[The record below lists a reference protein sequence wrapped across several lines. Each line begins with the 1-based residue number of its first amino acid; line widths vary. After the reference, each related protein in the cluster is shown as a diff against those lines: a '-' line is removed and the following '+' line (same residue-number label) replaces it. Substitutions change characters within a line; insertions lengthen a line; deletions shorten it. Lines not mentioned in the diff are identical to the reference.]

1 MTAVNAIQLLG
12 KAGQIVDE
20 LARWGPLS
28 AAELAKATS
37 EPRPS
42 VYRIVAALEQ
52 IEALRPTGDG
62 RFELGTAVLRWSDAA
77 VESFVNRDSLGK
89 QLRWVRDQLGMNVYF
104 CVAHEDGVL
113 CLDHVDGTAV
123 DMLDLGPGRILPRH
137 AGAASLA
144 LMAFA
149 TDDVRHDLLAAAP
162 FESIASNTS
171 TTAEALRSSF
181 DQIVARGWSVDD
193 SELVE
198 GVAAVAVPVR
208 RADGTTAAVISVA
221 GLRASVLAQES
232 TAAQVLQVAAQ
243 QIAEAMAA
251 PRAAPTPTNGT
262 DTPVNSNA
270 AAAEATRA
278 PSLLVKAGALMD
290 ALAQE
295 RIATSARLTELIDE
309 PVSSVYRM
317 LATLADIGWVEQ
329 IGHRGPYRIGGKML
343 SLASDLTRH
352 LDIRRAAL
360 PVLKRIHEA
369 TGETTFLC
377 VRHGTRAV
385 CIERIDGVRVNS
397 RVLRLGRSLPLHVGA
412 APRALLAF
420 EDREGWEE
428 YASIAT
434 LTENLGHDSLPFCA
448 LRRTRG
454 HPHRRIRGQRQHR
467 HPRHRRG
474 RRAHLRQPRG
484 GSGLTVGQRSA
495 RRRSGRPADGAPSVT
510 DLVRDGATELSNY
523 LGFSRPCPVGA
534 TEPAH
539 GGGRH
544 AGDVPALDRH
554 RVRCKNW
561 TCRR

>member
-243 QIAEAMAA
+243 QIAEAMA

-329 IGHRGPYRIGGKML
+329 IGHRGPYRIGGKIL

-397 RVLRLGRSLPLHVGA
+397 RVLGLGRSLPLHVGA

-428 YASIAT
+428 YAAIAT
-434 LTENLGHDSLPFCA
+434 LTEDLGHDISRSALYAELEDIRTAGFVVSDNTVTPGIAAVGAPIFDSRGAVAASLSV
-448 LRRTRG
+448 
-454 HPHRRIRGQRQHR
+454 
-467 HPRHRRG
+467 
-474 RRAHLRQPRG
+474 
-484 GSGLTVGQRSA
+484 SGLREGILA
-495 RRRSGRPADGAPSVT
+495 APADGAPSVT

-523 LGFSRPCPVGA
+523 LGFSRPCPVA

-539 GGGRH
+539 GGARH
-544 AGDVPALDRH
+544 AGDLSG
-554 RVRCKNW
+554 
-561 TCRR
+561 T

>member
-162 FESIASNTS
+162 FESITSNTP

-193 SELVE
+193 GELVV

-262 DTPVNSNA
+262 DTPGNST

-278 PSLLVKAGALMD
+278 PSLVVKAGALME

-428 YASIAT
+428 YAAIAT
-434 LTENLGHDSLPFCA
+434 LTEDLGHDISRSALYAELEDIRTAGFVVSDNTVTPGIAAVGAPIFDSRGAVAASLSV
-448 LRRTRG
+448 
-454 HPHRRIRGQRQHR
+454 
-467 HPRHRRG
+467 
-474 RRAHLRQPRG
+474 
-484 GSGLTVGQRSA
+484 SGLRDGILA
-495 RRRSGRPADGAPSVT
+495 APADGAPSVT

-523 LGFSRPCPVGA
+523 LGFSRPCPVA

-544 AGDVPALDRH
+544 TGDLSG
-554 RVRCKNW
+554 
-561 TCRR
+561 T

>member
-1 MTAVNAIQLLG
+1 MTRAVNAIQLLG

-20 LARWGPLS
+20 LARWGPLN

-52 IEALRPTGDG
+52 IQAVRPTGDG
-62 RFELGTAVLRWSDAA
+62 RYELGTAVLRWSDAA

-123 DMLDLGPGRILPRH
+123 DMLDLGPGRMLPRH
-137 AGAASLA
+137 AGAASSA

-149 TDDVRHDLLAAAP
+149 TDDVRRDLLAAAP
-162 FESIASNTS
+162 FESLASNTP
-171 TTAEALRSSF
+171 TTAEALRFSF
-181 DQIVARGWSVDD
+181 ARIVARGWSVDD

-198 GVAAVAVPVR
+198 GVASVAVPVR
-208 RADGTTAAVISVA
+208 RAGGSTAAVISVA

-232 TAAQVLQVAAQ
+232 AAAQVLQVAAQ

-251 PRAAPTPTNGT
+251 PRTASTPTNGT
-262 DTPVNSNA
+262 DTRVDNNTGA
-270 AAAEATRA
+270 AATRA
-278 PSLLVKAGALMD
+278 PSLVVKAGALME

-317 LATLADIGWVEQ
+317 LATLAEIGWVEQ
-329 IGHRGPYRIGGKML
+329 IGYRGPYRIGGKLL
-343 SLASDLTRH
+343 SLASDLARR

-360 PVLKRIHEA
+360 PVLRRIHEA

-428 YASIAT
+428 YAAIAT
-434 LTENLGHDSLPFCA
+434 LTENLGHDISRSALYAELEDIRAAGFVVSDNTVTPGIAAVGAPIFDSRGAVAASLSV
-448 LRRTRG
+448 
-454 HPHRRIRGQRQHR
+454 
-467 HPRHRRG
+467 
-474 RRAHLRQPRG
+474 
-484 GSGLTVGQRSA
+484 SGLRDGVLAT
-495 RRRSGRPADGAPSVT
+495 PADGTPSVT
-510 DLVRDGATELSNY
+510 DRVRDGAAELSNY
-523 LGFSRPCPVGA
+523 LGFSRPGPLGVSAPVQDDV
-534 TEPAH
+534 PYV
-539 GGGRH
+539 
-544 AGDVPALDRH
+544 GDVSG
-554 RVRCKNW
+554 
-561 TCRR
+561 T

>member
-1 MTAVNAIQLLG
+1 MKPVHAIQLLG
-12 KAGQIVDE
+12 KAGQIIDE

-52 IEALRPTGDG
+52 IDAVRAAGDG
-62 RFELGTAVLRWSDAA
+62 RFELGTALLRWSDAA
-77 VESFVNRDSLGK
+77 VESFVNRDL
-89 QLRWVRDQLGMNVYF
+89 LRKELCWVRDQLGMNVYF
-104 CVAHEDGVL
+104 CVAHDDGVL

-123 DMLDLGPGRILPRH
+123 DMLDLGPGRMLPRH
-137 AGAASLA
+137 AGAASSA

-149 TDDVRHDLLAAAP
+149 PLEVRQELLAAAP
-162 FESIASNTS
+162 FESIATNTPIS
-171 TTAEALRSSF
+171 AEALSANFERV
-181 DQIVARGWSVDD
+181 VARGWSIDD

-208 RADGTTAAVISVA
+208 RTDGSTAAVISVA
-221 GLRASVLAQES
+221 GLRTSVLAQES
-232 TAAQVLQVAAQ
+232 TAAQVLQSAAQ
-243 QIAEAMAA
+243 QIADAMTA
-251 PRAAPTPTNGT
+251 PRAAPAQAGGADARPNNDT
-262 DTPVNSNA
+262 DADA
-270 AAAEATRA
+270 ARA
-278 PSLLVKAGALMD
+278 PSLVVKAGALME

-329 IGHRGPYRIGGKML
+329 IGHRGAYRIGGKLL
-343 SLASDLTRH
+343 SLANDLIRH

-360 PVLKRIHEA
+360 PVLKRIHDA

-420 EDREGWEE
+420 EDRKAWEE
-428 YASIAT
+428 YAAIAT
-434 LTENLGHDSLPFCA
+434 LTENLGRDISRSALYAELEDIRAAGFVVSDNTVTPGIAAVGAPIFDS
-448 LRRTRG
+448 RG
-454 HPHRRIRGQRQHR
+454 
-467 HPRHRRG
+467 
-474 RRAHLRQPRG
+474 AVAASLSV
-484 GSGLTVGQRSA
+484 SGLR
-495 RRRSGRPADGAPSVT
+495 DGILATPTDSAPSAT
-510 DLVRDGATELSNY
+510 ELVRDGARELSEY
-523 LGFSRPCPVGA
+523 LGFSGPCQIDIS
-534 TEPAH
+534 EPAH
-539 GGGRH
+539 SGTSPRQ
-544 AGDVPALDRH
+544 
-554 RVRCKNW
+554 
-561 TCRR
+561 

>member
-1 MTAVNAIQLLG
+1 MVAVNAIQLLG

-149 TDDVRHDLLAAAP
+149 TDDVRHEFLAAAP
-162 FESIASNTS
+162 FESITSNTS

-193 SELVE
+193 GELVV

-262 DTPVNSNA
+262 DTPGNST
-270 AAAEATRA
+270 AAAEATSA
-278 PSLLVKAGALMD
+278 PSLVVKAGALMD
-290 ALAQE
+290 ALALE

-428 YASIAT
+428 YAAIAT
-434 LTENLGHDSLPFCA
+434 ITEKLGHDISRSALYAELEDIRTAGFVVSDNTVTPGIAAVGAPIFDSRGAVAASLSV
-448 LRRTRG
+448 
-454 HPHRRIRGQRQHR
+454 
-467 HPRHRRG
+467 
-474 RRAHLRQPRG
+474 
-484 GSGLTVGQRSA
+484 SGLRDGILA
-495 RRRSGRPADGAPSVT
+495 APADGAPSVT

-523 LGFSRPCPVGA
+523 LGFSRPCPVA

-544 AGDVPALDRH
+544 TGDLSG
-554 RVRCKNW
+554 
-561 TCRR
+561 T

>member
-42 VYRIVAALEQ
+42 VYRIVAALAQ

-270 AAAEATRA
+270 AAEATRA

-434 LTENLGHDSLPFCA
+434 LTENLGHDISRSALYAELEDIRTAGFVVSDNTVTPGIAAVGAPIFDSRGAVAASLSV
-448 LRRTRG
+448 
-454 HPHRRIRGQRQHR
+454 
-467 HPRHRRG
+467 
-474 RRAHLRQPRG
+474 
-484 GSGLTVGQRSA
+484 SGLRDGVLA
-495 RRRSGRPADGAPSVT
+495 APADGAPSVT

-544 AGDVPALDRH
+544 AGDLSG
-554 RVRCKNW
+554 
-561 TCRR
+561 T

>member
-1 MTAVNAIQLLG
+1 MNAIQLLG

-20 LARWGPLS
+20 LARWGALT

-52 IEALRPTGDG
+52 IEAVRTAGDG
-62 RFELGTAVLRWSDAA
+62 RFELGPAVLRWSDAA
-77 VESFVNRDSLGK
+77 VESFVNRHNLRK

-104 CVAHEDGVL
+104 CVPHANGVL

-123 DMLDLGPGRILPRH
+123 DMLDLGPGRMLPRH
-137 AGAASLA
+137 AGAASSA

-149 TDDVRHDLLAAAP
+149 TQDVRRELLAAAP
-162 FESIASNTS
+162 FESFASKTPTS
-171 TTAEALRSSF
+171 AEALQDNF
-181 DQIVARGWSVDD
+181 EEIVARGWSVDD

-208 RADGTTAAVISVA
+208 RADGHTAAVISVA
-221 GLRASVLAQES
+221 GLRVGVLRQES
-232 TAAQVLQVAAQ
+232 TAAGVLQSAAQ

-251 PRAAPTPTNGT
+251 PTATLGPVGGA
-262 DTPVNSNA
+262 DTPA
-270 AAAEATRA
+270 HDAGAEATRA
-278 PSLLVKAGALMD
+278 PSLVVKAGALME

-309 PVSSVYRM
+309 PASSVYRM

-329 IGHRGPYRIGGKML
+329 IGHRGAYRVGGKVL

-385 CIERIDGVRVNS
+385 CIERIDGIRVNS

-428 YASIAT
+428 YAAIAA
-434 LTENLGHDSLPFCA
+434 LAENLGRDISRSALYAELEVIRNAGFVVSDNTVTPGIAAVGAPIFDDRGSVAASLSV
-448 LRRTRG
+448 
-454 HPHRRIRGQRQHR
+454 
-467 HPRHRRG
+467 
-474 RRAHLRQPRG
+474 
-484 GSGLTVGQRSA
+484 SGLREGVLAET
-495 RRRSGRPADGAPSVT
+495 ADGAPSVT
-510 DLVRDGATELSNY
+510 DLVRAGALELSQY
-523 LGFSRPCPVGA
+523 LGFKPPRGER
-534 TEPAH
+534 TGEPALP
-539 GGGRH
+539 R
-544 AGDVPALDRH
+544 
-554 RVRCKNW
+554 
-561 TCRR
+561 

>member
-52 IEALRPTGDG
+52 IQALRPTGDG

-77 VESFVNRDSLGK
+77 VESFVHRDSLGK

-162 FESIASNTS
+162 FESITSNTS

-193 SELVE
+193 GELVE

-270 AAAEATRA
+270 TAAAATRA
-278 PSLLVKAGALMD
+278 PSLVVKAGALME

-428 YASIAT
+428 YAAIAT
-434 LTENLGHDSLPFCA
+434 LTENLGHDISRSALYAELEDIRTAGFVVSDNTVTPGIAAVGAPIFDSRGAVAASLSV
-448 LRRTRG
+448 
-454 HPHRRIRGQRQHR
+454 
-467 HPRHRRG
+467 
-474 RRAHLRQPRG
+474 
-484 GSGLTVGQRSA
+484 SGLRDGILA
-495 RRRSGRPADGAPSVT
+495 APADGAPSVT

-523 LGFSRPCPVGA
+523 LGFSRPYPVGA

-544 AGDVPALDRH
+544 AGDLSG
-554 RVRCKNW
+554 
-561 TCRR
+561 T

>member
-1 MTAVNAIQLLG
+1 MKPVNAIQLLG

-20 LARWGPLS
+20 LARCGPLS

-42 VYRIVAALEQ
+42 VYRIVAALQQ
-52 IEALRPTGDG
+52 IDAVRAAGDG

-77 VESFVNRDSLGK
+77 VASFVNRDSLCK

-104 CVAHEDGVL
+104 CVPHDDGVL

-123 DMLDLGPGRILPRH
+123 DMLDLSPGRMLPRH
-137 AGAASLA
+137 AGAASSA

-149 TDDVRHDLLAAAP
+149 PTEIRQELLAAAP
-162 FESIASNTS
+162 FESIASNTP
-171 TTAEALRSSF
+171 TTAEALRTKF
-181 DQIVARGWSVDD
+181 DQIMARGWSVDD

-198 GVAAVAVPVR
+198 GVASVGVPVR
-208 RADGTTAAVISVA
+208 RADGSTAAVISVS
-221 GLRASVLAQES
+221 GLRASVLPQES
-232 TAAQVLQVAAQ
+232 TAAQVLQLAAQ
-243 QIAEAMAA
+243 QIAAAMAA
-251 PRAAPTPTNGT
+251 AKVAPAPVGGADARANNDA
-262 DTPVNSNA
+262 D
-270 AAAEATRA
+270 AEATRA
-278 PSLLVKAGALMD
+278 PSLVVKAGALME

-329 IGHRGPYRIGGKML
+329 IGHRGAYRIGGKLL
-343 SLASDLTRH
+343 SLANDLTRH

-420 EDREGWEE
+420 EDREAWEE
-428 YASIAT
+428 YASIAA
-434 LTENLGHDSLPFCA
+434 LTENLGHDISRSALYAELEEIRTAGFVVSDNTVTPGIAAVGAPIFDSRGTVAASLSV
-448 LRRTRG
+448 
-454 HPHRRIRGQRQHR
+454 
-467 HPRHRRG
+467 
-474 RRAHLRQPRG
+474 
-484 GSGLTVGQRSA
+484 SGLR
-495 RRRSGRPADGAPSVT
+495 DGVLAASIDGGPSVT
-510 DLVRDGATELSNY
+510 ELVRDGAHELSDY
-523 LGFSRPCPVGA
+523 LGFSRSSHIGA
-534 TEPAH
+534 SSPPDS
-539 GGGRH
+539 GGRH
-544 AGDVPALDRH
+544 DSDPPH
-554 RVRCKNW
+554 
-561 TCRR
+561 T